1 MPALKHECEG
11 APPAPE
17 WAGAIP
23 TRFQRLWIL
32 GLADAG
38 RRVRAMWTDRQSKIQ
53 TFFGPGITAEI
64 ESPSEREVHVYLTCD
79 GR

>member
-38 RRVRAMWTDRQSKIQ
+38 RRVRAMWTDRQRPHSIACGRADRSGLP
-53 TFFGPGITAEI
+53 FG
-64 ESPSEREVHVYLTCD
+64 S
-79 GR
+79 

>member
-38 RRVRAMWTDRQSKIQ
+38 RRVRAIMS
-53 TFFGPGITAEI
+53 
-64 ESPSEREVHVYLTCD
+64 
-79 GR
+79 